1 MKYLMYACSPKR
13 RAQIWGAVAS
23 LSLVLVGCSFDSSTT
38 NGIGS
43 TDSGV
48 VPRIDGGAGMPDA
61 GSAIDSSLPGID
73 AGPPGIDAGPPIDAG
88 STSPVEP
95 TGTSVE
101 SGVLS
106 GGGGSPFGPVSC
118 ATGDVVIGIDADF
131 KEATDN
137 GDGFCHVKAVC
148 GRLQGNGL
156 GGVTRTQTTMVPAGS
171 GIGNCG
177 SVTPDDLGT
186 LLCPNDTVV
195 VGYRAIRSGLYNVP
209 TQMQLHC
216 GSVSSS
222 GAVLSREYTLDYGK
236 VVGTPIGPNTVDCPD
251 PRVGSGIYGRSGEV
265 IDALGLHCK
274 SLATVP

>member
-1 MKYLMYACSPKR
+1 MDSPMYESSPKQR
-13 RAQIWGAVAS
+13 VLLWGALAS
-23 LSLVLVGCSFDSSTT
+23 LSLCLVGCNFDSSTT
-38 NGIGS
+38 NS
-43 TDSGV
+43 TGATDAGAL
-48 VPRIDGGAGMPDA
+48 PGFDGGAGVLDA
-61 GSAIDSSLPGID
+61 GSAVDAATPTSDAGPGID
-73 AGPPGIDAGPPIDAG
+73 AAPLGIDAG

-101 SGVLS
+101 SGVIS
-106 GGGGSPFGPVSC
+106 GGGGSPFSPISC

-148 GRLQGNGL
+148 GRLQGDGQ

-171 GIGNCG
+171 GIGSCG

-216 GSVSSS
+216 GTVSSS

-236 VVGTPIGPNTVDCPD
+236 VVGTPNGPSTVDCPD
-251 PRVGSGIYGRSGEV
+251 PGVGTGIYGRSGEV
-265 IDALGLHCK
+265 IDALGLQCK